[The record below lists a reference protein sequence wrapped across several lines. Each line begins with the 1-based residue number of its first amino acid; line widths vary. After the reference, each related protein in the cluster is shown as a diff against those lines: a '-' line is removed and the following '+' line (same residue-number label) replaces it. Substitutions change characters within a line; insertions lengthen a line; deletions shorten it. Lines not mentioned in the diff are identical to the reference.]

1 MTVKTI
7 KYSQRLGDVLRCLP
21 AAKYLSDKGH
31 EVFIDCFAQYHGVF
45 EMTSYVKAGH
55 RQGDIIDL
63 EIWPNR
69 YEAFI
74 KSKKTWHDFVY
85 SHPEINGAD
94 KTNIVL
100 DKLEPERIRGMPEKF
115 NLVAPFG
122 ISQSDKRNPIEI
134 IVEARKQM
142 GEKDF
147 YVLCPQE
154 IKIDGLNCY
163 TAPTIMDMAKIIR
176 DAEGFWAV
184 NSSPV
189 ILASAVR
196 REKETMFFRERGAH
210 EVQNVWRFDGL
221 VAAD

>member
-1 MTVKTI
+1 MTSKTI

-21 AAKYLSDKGH
+21 AAKYLADKGH

-63 EIWPNR
+63 EIWPNK

-74 KSKKTWHDFVY
+74 KSRKPWHDFVY
-85 SHPEINGAD
+85 SHPEIKGAD
-94 KTNIVL
+94 KTNIIL
-100 DKLEPERIRGMPEKF
+100 DKLEATRIQGLPENY

-122 ISQSDKRNPIEI
+122 ISQTDKRNPIEI

-142 GEKDF
+142 GEKNF
-147 YVLCPQE
+147 YVLCPE
-154 IKIDGLNCY
+154 GLRINGLNCY
-163 TAPTIMDMAKIIR
+163 TARTISDMAKVIR
-176 DAEGFWAV
+176 DADGFWTI

-196 REKETMFFRERGAH
+196 KGKETIFYPERG
-210 EVQNVWRFDGL
+210 ESEIQNVWRFDGL
-221 VAAD
+221 VRAD

>member
-1 MTVKTI
+1 MIAKTI

-21 AAKYLSDKGH
+21 AAKYLADKGH

-85 SHPEINGAD
+85 SHPEIKGAD
-94 KTNIVL
+94 KTNIIL
-100 DKLEPERIRGMPEKF
+100 DRLDSERIKGMPEKY

-142 GEKDF
+142 GEKYF
-147 YVLCPQE
+147 YVLCPE
-154 IKIDGLNCY
+154 GLAISGLNCY
-163 TAPTIMDMAKIIR
+163 TAPTIADMAKIIR
-176 DAEGFWAV
+176 DADGFWTI

-196 REKETMFFRERGAH
+196 KGKETIFYPERGAS

-221 VAAD
+221 VRAD